1 MKCRSLLLVTCMLI
15 VPLLAMFSHKIP
27 GDVRA
32 AMRRGLR
39 DVLGHCLGQPAEAG
53 VPVSAPAPA
62 VAADGIGRSELVVA
76 TAAARSDTDAVAAA
90 TPAAKAPAGDA
101 GASPSLVAQ
110 LADRSRQARDQ
121 QSLES
126 RLRDLGAVALDCQ
139 QLPGTGGLYSS
150 SCRVPVDASGQLQ
163 RVFQATGPDPLAA
176 SESLAQQVAAW
187 RQRAVDHTPAAGPA
201 ATTAGQSPP
210 ARFR

>member
-1 MKCRSLLLVTCMLI
+1 MLV

-27 GDVRA
+27 ADVRA

-39 DVLGHCLGQPAEAG
+39 DALGHCLGRPAEAG
-53 VPVSAPAPA
+53 VPAAAPAMPSEGVVRGGPPTDAAATRDGSDAAAAVTQAATATSGDAPAP
-62 VAADGIGRSELVVA
+62 E
-76 TAAARSDTDAVAAA
+76 
-90 TPAAKAPAGDA
+90 
-101 GASPSLVAQ
+101 LVAQ

-121 QSLES
+121 QSIEA
-126 RLRDLGAVALDCQ
+126 RLRDLGAMAFDCQ
-139 QLPGTGGLYSS
+139 PLPGTGGLYSS

-163 RVFQATGPDPLAA
+163 RVFQATGADPRAA

-187 RQRAVDHTPAAGPA
+187 QQRVVDRGPGTGPA